1 MPPFLP
7 LGEQSRHMDWVGYLP
22 WGEHPIS
29 PARFSCLSLLAM
41 RKNNVSQ
48 AGAKASASLQG
59 QTIPTH
65 PILAVDG
72 DHYICHCNVEKLIR
86 HGFGVNA
93 AKDGKVGWWWPVPTV
108 RSSVRC
114 D

>member
-22 WGEHPIS
+22 WGEHPMA
-29 PARFSCLSLLAM
+29 PARFSCLSLVLM

-48 AGAKASASLQG
+48 AGAEASALLQS
-59 QTIPTH
+59 QTSPTH
-65 PILAVDG
+65 
-72 DHYICHCNVEKLIR
+72 YIFHCNVEKLIR
-86 HGFGVNA
+86 YGFGMNA
-93 AKDGKVGWWWPVPTV
+93 AKDGKVGWWRPVPTV